1 MTNSQDGSE
10 LPHMRVA
17 DHYTRTAVVLHWL
30 LAIGLAGLFGF
41 GLYMSSLPF
50 SPQRL
55 LYYNWHKWA
64 GITVLLLSTVRL
76 AWRMTHAVPAAVPM
90 AAWQRRAA
98 HAMHALLYALSIAV
112 PLAGW
117 MYSSA
122 SGFPVVLCGLLPLP
136 DLVSADRA
144 LAQSLKQ
151 VHAALAWTL
160 MVLAAT
166 HAGAALKHQF
176 VDRDGLVRRI
186 WPARV

>member
-1 MTNSQDGSE
+1 M
-10 LPHMRVA
+10 HMPVA
-17 DHYTRTAVVLHWL
+17 ARYTRTAVTLHWV

-41 GLYMSSLPF
+41 GLYMASLPF

-64 GITVLLLSTVRL
+64 GITVLLLSALRL

-90 AAWQRRAA
+90 AAWQRRTA
-98 HAMHALLYALSIAV
+98 HVMHALLYALSIAV

-122 SGFPVVLCGLLPLP
+122 SGFPVVLFAVLPLP
-136 DLVSADRA
+136 DLLSPDRA

-160 MVLAAT
+160 PPR
-166 HAGAALKHQF
+166 K
-176 VDRDGLVRRI
+176 I
-186 WPARV
+186 